1 MKSFFSVDG
10 FLALPCPRLQV
21 EQYNYY
27 AVSAP
32 PSTSYT
38 VINSNS
44 AILIVSC
51 NNGTQITFTPTATIT
66 YPRNSN
72 STISAGTSTTVT
84 LAKVQ
89 PLYIQSKG
97 DLSGTQIV
105 SNQPI
110 SLFSGHECAYS
121 PPPPPPPPPPLKG
134 IQCDHLVEQIPL
146 TSTWGK
152 VFITAPSADRK
163 TGDIFKIVA
172 SQENTEMNITCV
184 DQAAPVDT
192 PIAPNFIVMLEA
204 AGNSWNFTATA
215 TQYCSIEA
223 SKPILVAQFEV
234 RDANIGM
241 DSYMTFVPAVSQYR
255 NNIHFSGINS
265 PRFAPSHWAN
275 IFVTPTYF
283 QPSNITV
290 DRVRG
295 SPEGWAI
302 IHCSSGSVCGYSRQM
317 QLHGTHYWLIKHDNP
332 VAALGVI
339 VYGSIGPQAYG
350 YPGGLRLPGK
360 VVN

>member
-1 MKSFFSVDG
+1 MKSCFSVDG
-10 FLALPCPRLQV
+10 FLALPCPWLQV

-89 PLYIQSKG
+89 SLYIQSKG
-97 DLSGTQIV
+97 DLSGTRIV

-121 PPPPPPPPPPLKG
+121 PPTQG
-134 IQCDHLVEQIPL
+134 VQCDHLVEQIPP

-172 SQENTEMNITCV
+172 S
-184 DQAAPVDT
+184 
-192 PIAPNFIVMLEA
+192 
-204 AGNSWNFTATA
+204 
-215 TQYCSIEA
+215 
-223 SKPILVAQFEV
+223 
-234 RDANIGM
+234 
-241 DSYMTFVPAVSQYR
+241 
-255 NNIHFSGINS
+255 
-265 PRFAPSHWAN
+265 
-275 IFVTPTYF
+275 
-283 QPSNITV
+283 
-290 DRVRG
+290 
-295 SPEGWAI
+295 
-302 IHCSSGSVCGYSRQM
+302 
-317 QLHGTHYWLIKHDNP
+317 
-332 VAALGVI
+332 
-339 VYGSIGPQAYG
+339 
-350 YPGGLRLPGK
+350 
-360 VVN
+360 